1 MSPETLAAF
10 ARVMFATFG
19 GYVMSRPQLLAGTL
33 SPPSAVVKSRSAADR
48 TRFSVRRRI
57 LPPPGTIP
65 TLLTFAYRGEGGVKN
80 WQKNADVIYDSSL
93 SKRPDF
99 VGAGTKSKSA

>member
-19 GYVMSRPQLLAGTL
+19 GYVMSRPQLSAGTL

-48 TRFSVRRRI
+48 MRFSVRRRI

-65 TLLTFAYRGEGGVKN
+65 SLKKSTLSL
-80 WQKNADVIYDSSL
+80 DIYNL
-93 SKRPDF
+93 YFRRLAFFPF
-99 VGAGTKSKSA
+99 TI

>member
-19 GYVMSRPQLLAGTL
+19 GYVMSRPHLSAGTL
-33 SPPSAVVKSRSAADR
+33 LPPSAVVKPRSAAER
-48 TRFSVRRRI
+48 MRFSVRRRI

-65 TLLTFAYRGEGGVKN
+65 PLLPSKLLNQTDKGVLPQLPQLPQLGEIPDKKKSRQMKVK
-80 WQKNADVIYDSSL
+80 
-93 SKRPDF
+93 F
-99 VGAGTKSKSA
+99 